1 MSNSTLSMKENGENK
16 TPNSDHQ
23 DARIPDPFDVARLTL
38 SQDFQSAA
46 GVKKVLNH
54 IPVRKPSKE
63 WFVQTHPDS
72 QYHINTAVIELKED
86 NELYLVD
93 PSLWSALAGE
103 STFGPRALI
112 TSINRQNVL
121 FLWPIRLPDSDG
133 RIDDWNRSALD
144 ASQFAKDKWVRVQSN
159 RSLGSYEI
167 FEATGNCG
175 APSWES
181 VPAFS
186 EVLRIAFKDRFIQD
200 LEHPVLR
207 RLRGE
212 A

>member
-1 MSNSTLSMKENGENK
+1 MSNSTVSMNESAGIGNANPA
-16 TPNSDHQ
+16 TNNSQ
-23 DARIPDPFDVARLTL
+23 IPDPFDVARLTL

-46 GVKKVLNH
+46 GVKKVLNT

-63 WFVQTHPDS
+63 WFVRTHPDVE
-72 QYHINTAVIELKED
+72 YHINTAVIELKED

-144 ASQFAKDKWVRVQSN
+144 ASQFARDKWVRVQSN
-159 RSLGSYEI
+159 RSLGSYEV
-167 FEATGNCG
+167 FESTGNCG
-175 APSWES
+175 DPSWDS
-181 VPAFS
+181 VPTFS

>member
-1 MSNSTLSMKENGENK
+1 MSNSTVSMNEAVGIG
-16 TPNSDHQ
+16 NSNPATNDSH
-23 DARIPDPFDVARLTL
+23 IPDPFDVARLTL

-46 GVKKVLNH
+46 GVKKVLNT
-54 IPVRKPSKE
+54 IPVRKPPKE
-63 WFVQTHPDS
+63 SFVRTHPDS

-103 STFGPRALI
+103 STFGSRALI

-121 FLWPIRLPDSDG
+121 FLWPIRLPDSNG
-133 RIDDWNRSALD
+133 RIDDWNRSALE
-144 ASQFAKDKWVRVQSN
+144 ASQFARDKWIRVQSN
-159 RSLGSYEI
+159 RSLGCYEI
-167 FEATGNCG
+167 FEATGSIN

-181 VPAFS
+181 VPPFS

>member
-1 MSNSTLSMKENGENK
+1 MSNSALSMNENAEIETTIPANNE
-16 TPNSDHQ
+16 PQ
-23 DARIPDPFDVARLTL
+23 IPDPFDVGRLTL

-46 GVKKVLNH
+46 GVKKLLNN
-54 IPVRKPSKE
+54 IPVKKPSKE
-63 WFVQTHPDS
+63 WFVQTHPDAE
-72 QYHINTAVIELKED
+72 YHINTAVIELKED

-93 PSLWSALAGE
+93 PSLWSALAEE

-133 RIDDWNRSALD
+133 RIDDWNRSALE
-144 ASQFAKDKWVRVQSN
+144 ASQFAREKWVRVQSN
-159 RSLGSYEI
+159 RSLGCYEI
-167 FEATGNCG
+167 FEATGSFN

-181 VPAFS
+181 VPPFS
-186 EVLRIAFKDRFIQD
+186 EVLRIAFKDRFIRN

>member
-1 MSNSTLSMKENGENK
+1 MSNSPVSMNETTEIKQTTSANE
-16 TPNSDHQ
+16 TTQ
-23 DARIPDPFDVARLTL
+23 TPDPFDVSNLTL

-46 GVKKVLNH
+46 GVKKVLNT

-63 WFVQTHPDS
+63 WFVRTHPDTS
-72 QYHINTAVIELKED
+72 FHINTCVVELKED

-93 PSLWSALAGE
+93 PSLWTELAGE

-112 TSINRQNVL
+112 TTINRQNVL
-121 FLWPIRLPDSDG
+121 FLWPIRLPNSDG

-144 ASQFAKDKWVRVQSN
+144 ASQIAKEKWVRVQSN
-159 RSLGSYEI
+159 RSLGAYEV

-175 APSWES
+175 DPSWE
-181 VPAFS
+181 VPKFS
-186 EVLRIAFKDRFIQD
+186 ELLRIAFKDKFIRD

-212 A
+212 V

>member
-1 MSNSTLSMKENGENK
+1 MSNSPVCMNETTEIEQTSSANK
-16 TPNSDHQ
+16 TTQ
-23 DARIPDPFDVARLTL
+23 TPDPFDVARLTL

-46 GVKKVLNH
+46 GVKKLLNT

-63 WFVQTHPDS
+63 WFVRTHPDTD
-72 QYHINTAVIELKED
+72 YHIQTAFIELKED

-93 PSLWSALAGE
+93 PILWDALAGE

-112 TSINRQNVL
+112 TTINRQNVL
-121 FLWPIRLPDSDG
+121 FLWPIRLPDPDG
-133 RIDDWNRSALD
+133 RIDDWNRSTLD
-144 ASQFAKDKWVRVQSN
+144 ASQYARENWVRVQSN
-159 RSLGSYEI
+159 RSLGSYEV

-175 APSWES
+175 EPDWDS
-181 VPAFS
+181 VPTFS
-186 EVLRIAFKDRFIQD
+186 EVLRIAFKDRFIRD

-212 A
+212 V